1 MSGGSVSDPQH
12 KNQGSQVINPL
23 TLALQGLQPGS
34 SPIKIATQ
42 GFILEITPQP
52 EPEPDGDEETFYVPM
67 TWSAAPRRRQDC
79 VIMVNG
85 CRASVTATRD
95 NIASS
100 MPSTA
105 DLDAQMDHE
114 EAVQILREIEL
125 EEIEYR
131 EGQYWIKFNSV
142 MPRWRERQARRAQ
155 RENFQQAAADL
166 AAQLRDG
173 GMPLDDMAAVMVGL
187 LQHQHELEEK
197 IEALE
202 SAKKPSAK
210 RKK

>member
-1 MSGGSVSDPQH
+1 MSGGGVSDPQH

-23 TLALQGLQPGS
+23 TFALQGLQPGS

-52 EPEPDGDEETFYVPM
+52 EPEPDGDEETFFVPM
-67 TWSAAPRRRQDC
+67 TWSAPRRRQDC

-85 CRASVTATRD
+85 CRASLSATRD
-95 NIASS
+95 NVAAS
-100 MPSTA
+100 MPSA
-105 DLDAQMDHE
+105 AELDEQMERE
-114 EAVQILREIEL
+114 EGEQILREIEL

-142 MPRWRERQARRAQ
+142 MPRWRERQARKAQ

-187 LQHQHELEEK
+187 LQHQHELKQK

-202 SAKKPSAK
+202 SAKKTSAK

>member
-1 MSGGSVSDPQH
+1 ML
-12 KNQGSQVINPL
+12 NPL
-23 TLALQGLQPGS
+23 NLALQGLAPGS

-42 GFILEITPQP
+42 GFILEITPPAPQP
-52 EPEPDGDEETFYVPM
+52 DEDEQTFFVPM
-67 TWSAAPRRRQDC
+67 VLTAAPRRQQDC
-79 VIMVNG
+79 VVVVNG
-85 CRASVTATRD
+85 CRATLSATCD
-95 NIASS
+95 NIAAS
-100 MPSTA
+100 MPSA
-105 DLDAQMDHE
+105 AELDEQMERE
-114 EAVQILREIEL
+114 EGEQILREIEL

-142 MPRWRERQARRAQ
+142 MPRWRARQARRAQ

-173 GMPLDDMAAVMVGL
+173 GMPLEDMAAVMVGL
-187 LQHQHELEEK
+187 LQHQHELEQK

-202 SAKKPSAK
+202 SAKKTSAK

>member
-1 MSGGSVSDPQH
+1 
-12 KNQGSQVINPL
+12 VINPL
-23 TLALQGLQPGS
+23 TFALQGLAPGS

-52 EPEPDGDEETFYVPM
+52 EPQPDEDEQTYFVPM

-79 VIMVNG
+79 VITVNG
-85 CRASVTATRD
+85 CRATLSSTRD
-95 NIASS
+95 NVAAS
-100 MPSTA
+100 MPSA
-105 DLDAQMDHE
+105 AELDEQMERE
-114 EAVQILREIEL
+114 EGEQILREIEL

-155 RENFQQAAADL
+155 HENFQQAAADL